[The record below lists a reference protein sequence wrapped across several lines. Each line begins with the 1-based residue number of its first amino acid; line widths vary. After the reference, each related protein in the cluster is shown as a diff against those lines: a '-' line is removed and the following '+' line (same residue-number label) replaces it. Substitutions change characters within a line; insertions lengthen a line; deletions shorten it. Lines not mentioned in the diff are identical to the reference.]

1 MKLLKRVTNSWA
13 VVVTQ
18 LVKRSLPTPE
28 VSSSNPV
35 IGKILYRTFVYRL
48 SIVVT
53 MLSRLE
59 LFFATNAD
67 ILVSV
72 LFKAIIVV
80 MKLWPDL

>member
-1 MKLLKRVTNSWA
+1 M
-13 VVVTQ
+13 VVTQ

-35 IGKILYRTFVYRL
+35 IGKKIYRTFVYRL

>member
-1 MKLLKRVTNSWA
+1 M
-13 VVVTQ
+13 VVTQ

-67 ILVSV
+67 IL
-72 LFKAIIVV
+72 FKAIIVV

>member
-1 MKLLKRVTNSWA
+1 M
-13 VVVTQ
+13 VVTQ